1 MTHKR
6 QSAPNKEKVGHGK
19 RKGSS
24 SSSGKSRAQG
34 PGNKH
39 SRSKG
44 SNQPRKHFDRYTAL
58 ALAAAAS
65 GDAVQSEYYYQH
77 AEHYLRVLK
86 KEAA

>member
-6 QSAPNKEKVGHGK
+6 QSAPNKGK
-19 RKGSS
+19 ALRGKGKGSS
-24 SSSGKSRAQG
+24 SSSGKPRAQG
-34 PGNKH
+34 QGNKH

-44 SNQPRKHFDRYTAL
+44 SNQPRKNFDRYTAL
-58 ALAAAAS
+58 ALTAAAS

-77 AEHYLRVLK
+77 AEHYLRVMK